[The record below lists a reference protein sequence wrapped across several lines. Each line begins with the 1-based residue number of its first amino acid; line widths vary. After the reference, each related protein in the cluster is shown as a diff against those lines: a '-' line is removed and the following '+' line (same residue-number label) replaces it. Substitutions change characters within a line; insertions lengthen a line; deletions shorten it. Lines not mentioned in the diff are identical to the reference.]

1 MNRKDVQLLQSLR
14 GQPALSILLPT
25 HRTHPDNQQ
34 DPIRVRNLVSEAAN
48 RLLAQHA
55 RREIEPLLARLEAL
69 VAEIDYRYT
78 LDGLALFVSH
88 DFSRKFYLPFTLK
101 ERVVI
106 GEAFATRDLVFAM
119 NRTLRYWAL
128 VLSEQSTR
136 LYEGVRDA
144 LAEVTEG
151 GFPMNYEGPGAT
163 EPMPDRFGTSLSA
176 YMDERHRQFF
186 RSVDA
191 AFSQIAG
198 DDSLPLVLV
207 GIERYQAFFKEVA
220 ASEKS
225 VVGAVTGNHD
235 KTPPHEL
242 ALLVWSVAREGFA
255 AQQRA
260 ALDELGKVVGAGQ
273 YASGIQSV
281 WRAAQMGHGAALLI
295 EQDFHYPARVD
306 ESGLVLTP
314 ADDLAAPG
322 VLADAVDDL
331 VKAVLAK
338 GGRVVFVENGVLE
351 AHWRVAMIL
360 RY

>member
-1 MNRKDVQLLQSLR
+1 MNRNDVQLLQSLR

-34 DPIRVRNLVSEAAN
+34 DPIRVRNLVSEATN
-48 RLLAQHA
+48 RLLAQYV
-55 RREIEPLLARLEAL
+55 RREIESLLTRLEAL
-69 VAEIDYRYT
+69 VSDIDYRYT

-88 DFSRKFYLPFTLK
+88 DFSRQFYLPFTLK

-106 GEAFATRDLVFAM
+106 GETFATRDLVFAM
-119 NRTLRYWAL
+119 NRTLRYWVL
-128 VLSEQSTR
+128 VLSEQATR

-191 AFSQIAG
+191 AFSQIAE

-220 ASEKS
+220 ASAKS

-235 KTPPHEL
+235 KTPPYEL
-242 ALLVWSVAREGFA
+242 AQLVWPVAREDFA
-255 AQQRA
+255 ARRRA
-260 ALDELGKVVGAGQ
+260 VLDELGKAIGAGQ
-273 YASGIQSV
+273 YAAGIQSV
-281 WRAAQMGHGAALLI
+281 WRTAQMGRGATLLV
-295 EQDFHYPARVD
+295 EQDFHYRARVD
-306 ESGLVLTP
+306 ASGLVLTP
-314 ADDLAAPG
+314 AEDPAAPD
-322 VLADAVDDL
+322 VLDDAVDDL
-331 VKAVLAK
+331 IETVLAK
-338 GGRVVFVENGVLE
+338 GGRVVFVENGALE
-351 AHWRVAMIL
+351 KHQRAAAIL